1 MKKIYI
7 LLCALAAF
15 AAASCSVKEIAE
27 PENTPMSGNK
37 VLREFST
44 IMTRTT
50 LQSDG
55 TTVVWEAGDSISVFD
70 GVANNR
76 FDISE
81 YDATNPSASATFT
94 GTVAEEATE
103 FYAVYP
109 HSAGNSLDGSTVKTS
124 VPKVQTATAGTFDS
138 GAAVVVA
145 YTTSNTL
152 AFHNVTALLGIKLSN
167 AQTSVTSIELKGNA
181 GEFVAGAV
189 NATLSTSSGA
199 VTAITPDSG
208 SKTVTLQGTFAAGGK
223 YYLAFIPQEFSEGI
237 TVTAHYADGTAAS
250 LSSSLEWEA
259 VAGKS
264 YNVVDFEK
272 ADYLE
277 FESDTF
283 TFDYGETKTLSWSSH
298 NVSAITGITVPAGWS
313 YTAFSDGSVQVTAPV
328 KTVVLE
334 NQAGSV
340 YQPRGEARI
349 AYTSNGG
356 NSKTGSAVIRLRG
369 INSSEEFDEFRL
381 LYGNGSASYK
391 ANGVSHA
398 ARLTA
403 CADYMIDGEITL
415 NDNISV
421 VSQNSSNYSY
431 YILHHIEHNLN
442 GNGKTITID
451 VNSNAW
457 PAGFCQVI
465 FGAVKVHDIKLAGT
479 VDWTYSAAKTTAG
492 CCGGFA
498 GQSHSTNT
506 QSVIFENVDNAIN
519 INWTSASTA
528 DPTKNHAVGGFL
540 GFWQDKPATFI
551 NCTYSGTITKNCRNL
566 GVGGFIGWSSK
577 SSVSKFDGCTFSGTI
592 DDQATSSKSAWTTST
607 NLEIIGGFV
616 GCTDSNASGLLEF
629 KGCQSSGTIKFA
641 NGGRLIGGF
650 VGKGATPVTF
660 NDNASGAHCAFSGTI
675 DYTEAEKSA
684 ANNGYGYIGGFLGQ
698 NSGQTGKV
706 FNNCTASSGA
716 LIKITGGANRIGGYI
731 GSNDKTITTFEGNSF
746 SGTIDYTSG
755 GFVAAGVERI
765 GGFVGHKGGEANTN
779 QSCTF
784 DGAILVRK
792 GAQNVGGL
800 IAWEPVADVFKDC
813 SFAGSIDFTSYDSP
827 DNKDCCGS
835 VGGFVSAASEPNVE
849 VKMENCHV
857 TSAASITTYGDITSC
872 GGFFGNSGAG
882 KPMTKATLS
891 GCTFLGT
898 LTHTATSDTGNRR
911 IGGFV
916 GDAARQVSLTNCSN
930 AGTMILHE
938 NGKGFVAFGGL
949 LGRTTATSDGYT
961 MAFNL
966 DGCSFSGTV
975 TVYNSSN
982 SAAADRYG
990 TLIGN
995 NTGFAVT
1002 TIDGNTES
1010 SNASVNYGTT
1020 SVTFATE

>member
-15 AAASCSVKEIAE
+15 ATASCSVKEITE
-27 PENTPMSGNK
+27 PENASLDGNK
-37 VLREFST
+37 IQRTFST
-44 IMTRTT
+44 LMTRTA
-50 LQSDG
+50 LQADG
-55 TTVVWEAGDSISVFD
+55 TTVVWEADDSISVFD

-81 YDATNPSASATFT
+81 YDASAPSASATFA
-94 GTVAEEATE
+94 GTVAEDATE

-109 HSAGNSLDGSTVKTS
+109 HAAGNALDGSTVKTS

-328 KTVVLE
+328 KNVVLE

-403 CADYMIDGEITL
+403 CADYMVDGEITL

-577 SSVSKFDGCTFSGTI
+577 SSVSKFDGCTFSGII

-698 NSGQTGKV
+698 TSGQTGKV
-706 FNNCTASSGA
+706 FNNCTASTSS
-716 LIKITGGANRIGGYI
+716 LIKIVGGANRIGGYI
-731 GSNDKTITTFEGNSF
+731 GSNDVAISTFQGNSF

-755 GFVAAGVERI
+755 GFVAASVERI
-765 GGFVGHKGGEANTN
+765 GGFVGHKGGVANTN

-784 DGAILVRK
+784 DGAILVRN

-800 IAWEPVADVFKDC
+800 IAYEPVADVFNEC
-813 SFAGSIDFTSYDSP
+813 HFAGSIDFTSYDSS
-827 DNKDCCGS
+827 DNRDYCGT
-835 VGGFVSAASEPNVE
+835 VGGFVSASTGDAVD
-849 VKMENCHV
+849 VKMNNCTV
-857 TSAASITTYGDITSC
+857 TSDATITTSGDITSC
-872 GGFFGNSGAG
+872 GGFFGNSGTG
-882 KPMTKATLS
+882 KATKATLS
-891 GCTFLGT
+891 ACSFLGT
-898 LTHTATSDTGNRR
+898 LTHTATSAVGNRR

-938 NGKGFVAFGGL
+938 NGKGFAAFGGL
-949 LGRTTATSDGYT
+949 LGRTTAAVDGYT

-995 NTGFAVT
+995 NTGYEVT

>member
-15 AAASCSVKEIAE
+15 AAASCSVKEITE
-27 PENTPMSGNK
+27 PENASLDGNK
-37 VLREFST
+37 IQRTFST
-44 IMTRTT
+44 LMTRTA
-50 LQSDG
+50 LQADG
-55 TTVVWEAGDSISVFD
+55 TTVVWEADDSISVFD

-81 YDATNPSASATFT
+81 YDASAPSASATFT

-109 HSAGNSLDGSTVKTS
+109 HSAGNSLDGSTVKTT
-124 VPKVQTATAGTFDS
+124 VPAVQTATAGTFDS

-328 KTVVLE
+328 KNVVLE

-442 GNGKTITID
+442 GNGKTITMA
-451 VNSNAW
+451 VNSDAW

-540 GFWQDKPATFI
+540 GFWQNKPATFI

-566 GVGGFIGWSSK
+566 SIGGFIGWNSGT
-577 SSVSKFDGCTFSGTI
+577 SVSKFDGCTFSGTI
-592 DDQATSSKSAWTTST
+592 DDQAVSSKAAWVQNT
-607 NLEIIGGFV
+607 NLGFLGGFV
-616 GCTDSNASGLLEF
+616 GATDGQASALVEC
-629 KGCQSSGTIKFA
+629 KGCESAGTIKIA
-641 NGGRLIGGF
+641 NGARELGGF
-650 VGKGATPVTF
+650 VGKGSCPIVFT
-660 NDNASGAHCAFSGTI
+660 DDASGNHCTFSGKI
-675 DYTEAEKSA
+675 DYTEMEGACTMKSMVPY
-684 ANNGYGYIGGFLGQ
+684 YGSVGGFLGLKTNHYTTFTNCVATATSEIQISGGAFCAGGFLGQ
-698 NSGQTGKV
+698 ANAAGAAASASTATTFTGCSFEGKLDYTTYASG
-706 FNNCTASSGA
+706 ND
-716 LIKITGGANRIGGYI
+716 ANKAGRIGGFI
-731 GSNDKTITTFEGNSF
+731 GQNGYHEVVFNGCSVASTGSIESHDDVSN
-746 SGTIDYTSG
+746 SG
-755 GFVAAGVERI
+755 GFVGN
-765 GGFVGHKGGEANTN
+765 GGDTYNT
-779 QSCTF
+779 T
-784 DGAILVRK
+784 DVK
-792 GAQNVGGL
+792 NVDRGT
-800 IAWEPVADVFKDC
+800 VTMSDC
-813 SFAGSIDFTSYDSP
+813 HF
-827 DNKDCCGS
+827 
-835 VGGFVSAASEPNVE
+835 
-849 VKMENCHV
+849 H
-857 TSAASITTYGDITSC
+857 
-872 GGFFGNSGAG
+872 
-882 KPMTKATLS
+882 
-891 GCTFLGT
+891 GT
-898 LTHTATSDTGNRR
+898 LVHTATASTGARR

-916 GDAARQVSLTNCSN
+916 GDASRVVSLTNCTN
-930 AGTMILHE
+930 DGAVVIHE
-938 NGKGFVAFGGL
+938 NEKGTVGCGGF
-949 LGRTTATSDGYT
+949 LGRTTAAAANHT
-961 MAFNL
+961 MQFTLSN
-966 DGCSFSGTV
+966 CVFSGSMTI
-975 TVYNSSN
+975 YNAKAPEST
-982 SAAADRYG
+982 AVFG

>member
-27 PENTPMSGNK
+27 PESTPISGNK

-44 IMTRTT
+44 LMTRTA
-50 LQSDG
+50 LQADG
-55 TTVVWEAGDSISVFD
+55 TTVVWEADDSISVFD

-81 YDATNPSASATFT
+81 YDASAPSASATFA
-94 GTVAEEATE
+94 GTVAEDATE

-109 HSAGNSLDGSTVKTS
+109 HAAGNALEGSTIKTS

-283 TFDYGETKTLSWSSH
+283 TFDYGETKTLFWSSH

-349 AYTSNGG
+349 AYTSNAG

-403 CADYMIDGEITL
+403 CADYMVDGEITF

-421 VSQNSSNYSY
+421 VSQNSSNYSF

-442 GNGKTITID
+442 GNGKTITMD

-457 PAGFCQVI
+457 PAGFCQTVY
-465 FGAVKVHDIKLAGT
+465 GSVKVHDIKLAGT
-479 VDWTYSAAKTTAG
+479 LNWTYSASGSTAG

-498 GQSHSTNT
+498 GTSQGATSIT
-506 QSVIFENVDNAIN
+506 FENVDNAVN
-519 INWTSASTA
+519 IIWTSASTA
-528 DPTKNHAVGGFL
+528 DPTKHHAIGGFL
-540 GFWQDKPATFI
+540 GFWQNKPATFI
-551 NCTYSGTITKNCRNL
+551 NCIYSGTITKNCRSL
-566 GVGGFIGWSSK
+566 AVGGFLGWNSGTT
-577 SSVSKFDGCTFSGTI
+577 VSKFDGCKFTGKIEST
-592 DDQATSSKSAWTTST
+592 ATSSKSAWSNGT
-607 NLEIIGGFV
+607 NLDFFGGFV
-616 GCTDSNASGLLEF
+616 GASDAKADGLIEF
-629 KGCQSSGTIKFA
+629 KGCESAGTIKVA
-641 NGGRLIGGF
+641 SGARELGGF
-650 VGKGATPVTF
+650 VGKGSCPIVFT
-660 NDNASGAHCAFSGTI
+660 DDASGNHCTFSGKI
-675 DYTEAEKSA
+675 DYTETEGATSMKSMSPY
-684 ANNGYGYIGGFLGQ
+684 YGSVGGFLGLKSA
-698 NSGQTGKV
+698 NSTTFTNCVATAASEIKISGGAYCAGGFMGQGNGAGAAASAATKTTFTNCSFEGKLDYTT
-706 FNNCTASSGA
+706 FSSGN
-716 LIKITGGANRIGGYI
+716 T
-731 GSNDKTITTFEGNSF
+731 
-746 SGTIDYTSG
+746 
-755 GFVAAGVERI
+755 AASAGRI
-765 GGFVGHKGGEANTN
+765 GGFVGQNGYHEVVLNGCSVASTG
-779 QSCTF
+779 
-784 DGAILVRK
+784 LV
-792 GAQNVGGL
+792 
-800 IAWEPVADVFKDC
+800 ESHDDV
-813 SFAGSIDFTSYDSP
+813 SNS
-827 DNKDCCGS
+827 
-835 VGGFVSAASEPNVE
+835 GGFVGNGGDTYSSGDNKNIDRGTVT
-849 VKMENCHV
+849 MSDCH
-857 TSAASITTYGDITSC
+857 
-872 GGFFGNSGAG
+872 FH
-882 KPMTKATLS
+882 
-891 GCTFLGT
+891 GT
-898 LTHTATSDTGNRR
+898 LIHTVTATTGARR
-911 IGGFV
+911 IGGLV
-916 GDAARQVSLTNCSN
+916 GDASRVVSLTNCTNDGTIIIHQNGMERDQNDPSSN
-930 AGTMILHE
+930 AGY
-938 NGKGFVAFGGL
+938 GGL
-949 LGRTTATSDGYT
+949 LGRTTALAANHT
-961 MAFNL
+961 MQFTLSN
-966 DGCSFSGTV
+966 CTFSGSITI
-975 TVYNSSN
+975 YNAQTP
-982 SAAADRYG
+982 AAVNLFG

-995 NTGFAVT
+995 NTGFGVT
-1002 TIDGNTES
+1002 TIDGDLCTEKV
-1010 SNASVNYGTT
+1010 SVNYGTT